1 MKFRGRNRVAKA
13 LGARTEVCLAP
24 LLLRGRAGRFPR
36 GAGGPSRWFTLR
48 LSLNFCAALPILRPT
63 ARAAETPLPP
73 AGHEGNPQ
81 GNTSEPGRRWAC
93 TSYAVLLRGA
103 DRGPLE
109 EAEL

>member
-1 MKFRGRNRVAKA
+1 MRLEQKS
-13 LGARTEVCLAP
+13 LW
-24 LLLRGRAGRFPR
+24 LLCSS
-36 GAGGPSRWFTLR
+36 GAGQDVSPGERVVQGFTLR
-48 LSLNFCAALPILRPT
+48 LSLNFCAALPILHPT

-73 AGHEGNPQ
+73 AGHERNPQ
-81 GNTSEPGRRWAC
+81 GNTSEPGHRWAC